1 VAGPVNRRIAVMG
14 VGAIGSSV
22 GADLVDAGEEVLLVD
37 QWPAHVE
44 AMRAHGLRVVM
55 PDCDLQVAVRAMHLC
70 DLAAERPV
78 FDIVFLATKSY
89 DTTWASHLIAPF
101 LADDAVFVGLQNGMN
116 DDTIMSIVGRSRTVA
131 SVVELSAEI
140 YEPGFVQRDTTRTGT
155 WFGLGELDGAIT
167 DRLREVANLLG
178 HSAQV
183 SVTGNILGAKWTK
196 LVTNSMTMGPFS
208 LFGLKNWDAAALPGM
223 TEISLGIGR
232 ESAAVGAALGHRLEP
247 IFGLS
252 AEDFAG
258 SDDQVLITAMRTLHR
273 HVGKEATTATVQD
286 HLKGRRTELEYITG
300 TVVQK
305 GRAVGVPTPINEA
318 VLDLG
323 RQIGAGT
330 RRMDPSNLEVLKSM
344 IG

>member
-1 VAGPVNRRIAVMG
+1 MRRRIAVLG

-22 GADLVDAGEEVLLVD
+22 GADLVDAGEDVLLVD
-37 QWPAHVE
+37 QWPAHVD
-44 AMRAHGLRVVM
+44 AMRAGGLRVVM
-55 PDCDLQVAVRAMHLC
+55 PDRELRVGVRALHLC
-70 DLAAERPV
+70 DLARERPV

-89 DTTWASHLIAPF
+89 DTTWACHLIAPF
-101 LADDAVFVGLQNGMN
+101 LAEEAVLVGLQNGMN
-116 DDTIMSIVGRSRTVA
+116 DDTIASIVGRSRTVA

-140 YEPGFVQRDTTRTGT
+140 YEPAIVQRDTTRAGT
-155 WFGLGELDGAIT
+155 WFGLGELDGAMT
-167 DRLREVANLLG
+167 GRVEEVADLLR
-178 HSAQV
+178 HSAKV

-208 LFGLKNWDAAALPGM
+208 LFGLKNWEAAALPGM
-223 TEISLGIGR
+223 MEISLGIGR

-273 HVGKEATTATVQD
+273 HVGKESTTATVQD
-286 HLKGRRTELEYITG
+286 QLKGRRTELEHITG
-300 TVVQK
+300 TVVRK
-305 GRAVGVPTPINEA
+305 GREVGLPTPINDA

-330 RRMDPSNLEVLKSM
+330 RDMGPSNLDVLKSM
-344 IG
+344 VGGR